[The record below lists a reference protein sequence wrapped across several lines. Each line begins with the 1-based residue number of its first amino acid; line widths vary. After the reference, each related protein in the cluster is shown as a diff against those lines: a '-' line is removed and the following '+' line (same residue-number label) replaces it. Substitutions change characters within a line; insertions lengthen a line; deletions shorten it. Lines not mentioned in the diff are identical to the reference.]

1 MESSTGKIKFNFFD
15 KPFAITGARNSKEA
29 ETNRKFMELAIS
41 DPSFSIV
48 ICCPDDTTDVKKL
61 IGLSIVRFKKS
72 SPSIELAASES
83 PSAVSFDI

>member
-1 MESSTGKIKFNFFD
+1 M
-15 KPFAITGARNSKEA
+15 
-29 ETNRKFMELAIS
+29 S

-61 IGLSIVRFKKS
+61 IGLSIVTFKKS